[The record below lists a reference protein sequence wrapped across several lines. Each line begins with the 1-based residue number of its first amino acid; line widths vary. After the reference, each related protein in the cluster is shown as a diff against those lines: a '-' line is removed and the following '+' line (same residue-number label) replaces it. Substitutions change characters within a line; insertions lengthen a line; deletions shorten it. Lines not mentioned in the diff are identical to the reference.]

1 MTKTE
6 KTELQGVQEA
16 LDRAENTW
24 DRVTCGQYI
33 REAMEKLKAL
43 TGEPVPAEAGA

>member
-6 KTELQGVQEA
+6 KTELQGVQET
-16 LDRAENTW
+16 LERADNTW

-33 REAMEKLKAL
+33 REALDKLKAL
-43 TGEPVPAEAGA
+43 TGDAAPAEAGA